1 MFTKND
7 PNKQTR
13 RKNKKYRWKPDDDE
27 EVEVNLYKDL
37 DLNNFENSEEMIVEA
52 EEPSEF
58 VITLQK
64 TDEHLYQILA
74 VGTEKF
80 SQHSSAA
87 RSQESESERKRSV
100 KAKLKIGKSSNL
112 GFESSIP
119 DKGVTTLGFG
129 MFS

>member
-1 MFTKND
+1 M
-7 PNKQTR
+7 
-13 RKNKKYRWKPDDDE
+13 
-27 EVEVNLYKDL
+27 YKDL